1 MAFVIQDDFHGFV
14 GVIGDFDEVKVAG
27 ADEIMFIL
35 HVGFRP
41 FQKAVP
47 IVAAKKDD
55 WKSRDALGLHE
66 REHLKKLVKR
76 AETAGHINETEAV
89 FYEANFAREKIME
102 MDRDV

>member
-1 MAFVIQDDFHGFV
+1 
-14 GVIGDFDEVKVAG
+14 
-27 ADEIMFIL
+27 MFIL

-76 AETAGHINETEAV
+76 AENRRA
-89 FYEANFAREKIME
+89 
-102 MDRDV
+102 